1 MVARLAVSSDSTGS
15 ESTSA
20 SAVVAVVAVDSE
32 PGTAFVEGLAVA
44 ARVGSKDLNDH
55 GLDQACVATQSLE
68 RTGSDRQEWEVN
80 DPSIY
85 LLLPKPNHQHSQL
98 TVCCY

>member
-15 ESTSA
+15 ESMSA
-20 SAVVAVVAVDSE
+20 SAMVVVVAVDFE
-32 PGTAFVEGLAVA
+32 PGTAFVEAPAVV
-44 ARVGSKDLNDH
+44 ARLGSEDLNDH
-55 GLDQACVATQSLE
+55 GPDQACVATQSLG
-68 RTGSDRQEWEVN
+68 RTGSDRREWEVN

-85 LLLPKPNHQHSQL
+85 LLLPRPNHQHSQL